1 MEIDPKA
8 PVPEPP
14 LTLAE
19 GAGLLTE
26 LSDALNRMEQATAQ
40 AVDLVGRLQRAGVV
54 EHLEGL
60 PLELFLALQHRL
72 TSADRRMLLEGARV
86 LDRLPHTRRLFSEQ
100 KLSWGQVRGIV
111 TRLRRLPVEDLAE
124 IDARVEASLERIDGY
139 SPEELVWAVERAA
152 DELDGARKLQRREQR
167 RVAANFLAVQP
178 CLDGAI
184 SLYGE
189 LDPVAGS
196 TVLNALDAACD
207 RPTAEPKEPGEP
219 SSRAKQRAQGLQRI
233 CSDWLG
239 GGRGRPAR
247 PSLVVHVDLSEV
259 TTTAAGLVELAAPGG
274 LPTVTAATVERLAKD
289 ADLRA
294 VLFNGARPL
303 AVSAKTRAA
312 QIPAE
317 IRLAVGARDRG
328 CRFPG
333 STTPLRWADCHHIV
347 PREDD
352 GDHHPENLAYYARRW
367 HLLVHRQGWEQHLDA
382 HTGELVITRNGRT
395 WRSLPRGT
403 PLGRPSPPPPGK
415 PPQPHRHDQQ

>member
-1 MEIDPKA
+1 MAINA
-8 PVPEPP
+8 TAQLSEPP
-14 LTLAE
+14 LSLSE

-26 LSDALNRMEQATAQ
+26 LSEALNRMEQATAK

-72 TSADRRMLLEGARV
+72 TAPDRRMLAEAARV
-86 LDRLPHTRRLFSEQ
+86 LDRLPVTRSLFSEQ
-100 KLSWGQVRGIV
+100 RLSWGQIRGIV
-111 TRLRRLPVEDLAE
+111 ARLRRLAVDDLAT
-124 IDARVEASLERIDGY
+124 IDERVAASLERIDAY
-139 SPEELVWAVERAA
+139 SPDELVWAVERAA

-184 SLYGE
+184 SLYAE
-189 LDPVAGS
+189 LDPVAGA

-207 RPTAEPKEPGEP
+207 PPNGAAKEPGEP
-219 SSRAKQRAQGLQRI
+219 SSRAKQRAHGLQRI

-247 PSLVVHVDLSEV
+247 PSLVVHVDLAQV
-259 TTTAAGLVELAAPGG
+259 TTTAAGLVELSAPDG
-274 LPTVTAATVERLAKD
+274 LPTLTAASVERLSRD
-289 ADLRA
+289 ADLRV
-294 VLFNGARPL
+294 VLFDGARPL

-312 QIPAE
+312 EIPGDT
-317 IRLAVGARDRG
+317 RLAVGARDRG

-333 STTPLRWADCHHIV
+333 STIPLRWADCHHIV
-347 PREDD
+347 PREYN
-352 GDHHPENLAYYARRW
+352 GDHHPENLTYFARRC
-367 HLLVHRQGWEQHLDA
+367 HLLVHRQGWEQHLDPQ
-382 HTGELVITRNGRT
+382 TGELTISRNGRS

-403 PLGRPSPPPPGK
+403 PLSRPPPSLPPGE
-415 PPQPHRHDQQ
+415 PDHDEQ